1 MPPVEL
7 GLFGITAG
15 VRRLPE
21 ASTPV
26 PLNPD
31 APDTQEPT
39 VFARLLIATTED
51 AAQATE
57 VVAYQWLDWASVVRQ
72 QPLRDL
78 MTLEHAEA
86 HGEAPVD
93 VVNFSVGEA
102 AASVWRQM
110 IDAGDLI
117 AFRP

>member
-15 VRRLPE
+15 
-21 ASTPV
+21 
-26 PLNPD
+26 
-31 APDTQEPT
+31 
-39 VFARLLIATTED
+39 D

-86 HGEAPVD
+86 HGEAPVA
-93 VVNFSVGEA
+93 VVNFSAGEV

-117 AFRP
+117 AFGP